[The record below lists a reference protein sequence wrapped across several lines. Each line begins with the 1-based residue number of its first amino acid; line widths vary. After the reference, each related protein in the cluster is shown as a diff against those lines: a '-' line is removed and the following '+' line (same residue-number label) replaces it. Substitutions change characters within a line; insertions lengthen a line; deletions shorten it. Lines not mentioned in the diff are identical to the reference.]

1 MRSGNRSNALLVELL
16 IVVMFFMLSATVL
29 LQVFLTARSQSVRAG
44 VISQALNEAQ
54 SVADRLYT
62 AGDPAERTDA
72 LKEMGFD
79 FDAAGGSILEREDY
93 KLTVYSNTEDREG
106 GLMHLHTV
114 SAYQE
119 DELLFTLPVARYV
132 EARK

>member
-1 MRSGNRSNALLVELL
+1 MKTGNRSNALLVELM
-16 IVVMFFMLSATVL
+16 IVVLFFMLSSTVL
-29 LQVFLTARSQSVRAG
+29 LQVFSVSRSQSVRAG

-54 SVADRLYT
+54 SVADRLYN
-62 AGDPAERTDA
+62 AQDPAERNA
-72 LKEMGFD
+72 VLKEMGFD
-79 FDAAGGSILEREDY
+79 FDAAGDSFLAREGY
-93 KLTVYSNTEDREG
+93 RLTVNSNTEDREG

-114 SAYQE
+114 YAYQE